1 MNQEQAAAAG
11 QSRTDKQV
19 ILQKIYVRD
28 ASLEVPNAPDIFTQ
42 EWSPKLDVQLNTA
55 VQSLSPEVH
64 HVVLTVTLTA
74 RLGERTA
81 YHAEVQQGG
90 VFKLAGFGDEDERRA
105 VLGAYCP
112 SVLFPF
118 ARETAADLIQ
128 RGGFPAFLLQPVN
141 FDALYHQHLAQT
153 RAAQEPAA
161 PAEKTASG
169 TKH

>member
-1 MNQEQAAAAG
+1 MSQEQGAAG
-11 QSRTDKQV
+11 AQPQADKQV

-28 ASLEVPNAPDIFTQ
+28 ASLEVPNAPEIFTQ
-42 EWSPKLDVQLNTA
+42 EWAPKLDVQLNTA
-55 VQSLSPEVH
+55 VQDLSPEVH

-90 VFKLAGFGDEDERRA
+90 VFRLAGFGDEAERRA

-118 ARETAADLIQ
+118 AREAAADLIQ

-153 RAAQEPAA
+153 RAARA
-161 PAEKTASG
+161 PEAAEKTASG